1 MTDVNGWSIVLEK
14 RLDERKG
21 SYGTLFSKTRI
32 HLLIFFLTPEVE
44 RGKVT
49 DKRKTTVTVLVEELL
64 ISSTPTLSFFL
75 LCNKQINTIIGI
87 NNLTLIILQSN
98 RQNLTDSSGST
109 ILWIHIYVF
118 ATRHFS
124 CTIWI
129 KGPLF
134 QAVWIQCTSWT
145 TVMSELLKYV
155 HAYRAENE

>member
-32 HLLIFFLTPEVE
+32 HLLIFFLAPEVE

-49 DKRKTTVTVLVEELL
+49 EKRKTTVTVLVEELL

-87 NNLTLIILQSN
+87 NNLTLII
-98 RQNLTDSSGST
+98 
-109 ILWIHIYVF
+109 
-118 ATRHFS
+118 
-124 CTIWI
+124 
-129 KGPLF
+129 
-134 QAVWIQCTSWT
+134 
-145 TVMSELLKYV
+145 
-155 HAYRAENE
+155 

>member
-21 SYGTLFSKTRI
+21 SYGTLFSKTRM

-49 DKRKTTVTVLVEELL
+49 EKRKTTVTVLVEELL

-87 NNLTLIILQSN
+87 NNLTLII
-98 RQNLTDSSGST
+98 
-109 ILWIHIYVF
+109 
-118 ATRHFS
+118 
-124 CTIWI
+124 
-129 KGPLF
+129 
-134 QAVWIQCTSWT
+134 
-145 TVMSELLKYV
+145 
-155 HAYRAENE
+155 